1 MSDNFC
7 HFDERIDRDKPSE
20 RREKRERQ
28 REGDNNKLRR
38 FDRQTDRNFLKKI
51 CVCVR
56 EKDGEERDIRKM
68 CMCEIKMRKS

>member
-28 REGDNNKLRR
+28 REGDNNKL
-38 FDRQTDRNFLKKI
+38 
-51 CVCVR
+51 
-56 EKDGEERDIRKM
+56 
-68 CMCEIKMRKS
+68 S